1 MSRRENEQVERA
13 LLTRHAESQASVEG
27 LTNGDPL
34 REVPLTHAGRE
45 QARALG
51 GRLAS
56 EELDLSVVTEFRRTQ
71 ETADLALEGRDVPRL
86 ILPALNDIRFG
97 AYEGRLL
104 ADYRVWARAHGPED
118 VVPGGDESRADAVRR
133 YARAFR
139 ALLERPEPSIL
150 VVAHSLPIRYA
161 LDAAEGGPPRPAVAQ
176 IPYAE
181 PFRFDA
187 EELGRAAELLEE
199 WSGAPSWRST

>member
-1 MSRRENEQVERA
+1 MERA

-34 REVPLTHAGRE
+34 RDVPLTEAGRE

-51 GRLAS
+51 LRLAS
-56 EELDLSVVTEFRRTQ
+56 EELDLCVVTEFRRTQ
-71 ETADLALEGRDVPRL
+71 ETADIALEGRGVTRL
-86 ILPALNDIRFG
+86 VLPALNDIRFG
-97 AYEGRLL
+97 DYEGRLL

-139 ALLERPEPSIL
+139 VLLKRPEPSIL

-161 LDAAEGGPPRPAVAQ
+161 LDAAEGSLPRPAVAQ
-176 IPYAE
+176 VPYAE
-181 PFRFDA
+181 PFPLDV
-187 EELGRAAELLEE
+187 EVLGRAAEHLEE
-199 WSGAPSWRST
+199 WCCASWPSWRST